1 MNNFIH
7 LIDRIDHILIE
18 RKLLLSKQKILIAV
32 SGGQDS
38 IFLLNLLFQLRFH
51 WEWEIGIVNCDHMWN
66 HLSKAASL
74 YVSQLA
80 CQMNLNY
87 YQCISPSFYRKE
99 ETARRWRYKLF
110 QRIACLHDYKIII
123 TAHTAS
129 DRVETL
135 FYNLFKGSGLHGL
148 HSLTWKRKIHKNTI
162 HLVRPLLSTTRGE
175 LSQIFQQIKIPLCLD
190 STNLNLRIYRN
201 RIRYQLLPYLRLFFN
216 PNLDR
221 SIAQFAEI
229 LHSESLFLEILTK
242 ILRNKIEITEKNQ
255 RILDVQFIRVIPF
268 AIQRRIIKQFLENQ
282 SIYSFHFFHI
292 EKVRIISNILI
303 YKSDIYLPGGNR
315 LKISQKYILLC
326 SQISF

>member
-1 MNNFIH
+1 MDNFIN
-7 LIDRIDHILIE
+7 LIDRIDHILVE
-18 RKLLLSKQKILIAV
+18 RKLLLSKEKILIAV

-38 IFLLNLLFQLRFH
+38 IFLLNLLLQLRFH

-66 HLSKAASL
+66 HLSQTASL

-87 YQCISPSFYRKE
+87 YQSISPSFYRKE
-99 ETARRWRYKLF
+99 EKARRWRYKLF
-110 QRIACLHDYKIII
+110 QRIAYLHDYKIII

-148 HSLTWKRKIHKNTI
+148 HSLTWKRKIYKKTI

-175 LSQIFQQIKIPLCLD
+175 LSRIFQQIQIPLYLD
-190 STNLNLRIYRN
+190 FTNLNIRIYRN

-229 LHSESLFLEILTK
+229 LHSESLFLETLTQ
-242 ILRNKIEITEKNQ
+242 ILRNKIERINKNQ
-255 RILDVQFIRVIPF
+255 RILDIHFIRVIPF
-268 AIQRRIIKQFLENQ
+268 AIQRRLIKQFLEYQ
-282 SIYSFHFFHI
+282 SIYSFHFCHI
-292 EKVRIISNILI
+292 EKIRIISNIFI

-315 LKISQKYILLC
+315 LIISKKYILLC
-326 SQISF
+326 SKISF